1 MSENTSQ
8 AGHVDHMEEVVIE
21 SFTLDHDA
29 VKAPYVRLIDT
40 TAGPKGDII
49 SNFDVRLAQPNV
61 QEIPT
66 GALHTLEHLLAKY
79 LRPQLSGY
87 IDCSPYGCRT
97 GFHLL
102 VWGELSS
109 QQAAEALRKA
119 LEQITETKW
128 SEVPGTQ
135 RQECGN
141 YKDHS
146 LFGAKEWAKEIL
158 AKGISSDAFERKLV

>member
-1 MSENTSQ
+1 
-8 AGHVDHMEEVVIE
+8 MEEVVIE
-21 SFTLDHDA
+21 SFTLNHDE
-29 VKAPYVRLIDT
+29 VQAPYVRLIDT
-40 TAGPKGDII
+40 TSGPKGDII

-66 GALHTLEHLLAKY
+66 GALHTLEHLLALY
-79 LRPQLSGY
+79 LRPQLEGY

-109 QQAAEALRKA
+109 EEAARALKRA
-119 LEQITETKW
+119 LEQVLETSW
-128 SEVPGTQ
+128 EMVPGTR

-146 LFGAKEWAKEIL
+146 LHGAREWARDIL
-158 AKGISSDAFERKLV
+158 KQGISSDAFERKPV